1 VPFEPLVAVPFPLS
15 AAPTGLGNTEMQD
28 RMVSSTC
35 EETVKKKTTNVAKLG
50 KNAKRRRYT

>member
-1 VPFEPLVAVPFPLS
+1 MAVRFPLS